1 MFKDTPRPTT
11 VFGNSCRGRRRGG
24 GRCSFEVQAV
34 RGRGQYQS
42 PAGTAATCAWN
53 KMINIRTRRSR
64 SIGICSFC
72 RFAPYLPVIGAV
84 QARRSGAG
92 RCFEVSLA
100 RCPDTGEN
108 GISFGSSVVS
118 IHSLRPRVLEQRFL
132 LPTLC
137 FGVFDPLEQ
146 VTCSLYP
153 CLSGSPCALLYGCVV
168 NRHATP
174 QKVLW
179 HARGQ
184 QSAFLPRRGMLQLR
198 GRNRTSP

>member
-118 IHSLRPRVLEQRFL
+118 IHSLRPRVLEQTAIIAPNSVLRSFRSTRAGDL
-132 LPTLC
+132 LAL
-137 FGVFDPLEQ
+137 PLLIGK
-146 VTCSLYP
+146 SLRP
-153 CLSGSPCALLYGCVV
+153 S
-168 NRHATP
+168 
-174 QKVLW
+174 LW
-179 HARGQ
+179 
-184 QSAFLPRRGMLQLR
+184 MCC
-198 GRNRTSP
+198 